1 VPLYEFVCLDCGVRT
16 DVRASLAKKE
26 AGLVVPCESCGGEH
40 TRQALTAFAVRGQ
53 ADARATAAASAPAP
67 TGCGGGCA
75 CNC

>member
-1 VPLYEFVCLDCGVRT
+1 MSSPGRQAAT
-16 DVRASLAKKE
+16 D
-26 AGLVVPCESCGGEH
+26 GGAR

-53 ADARATAAASAPAP
+53 ADAQATAAASAPAP